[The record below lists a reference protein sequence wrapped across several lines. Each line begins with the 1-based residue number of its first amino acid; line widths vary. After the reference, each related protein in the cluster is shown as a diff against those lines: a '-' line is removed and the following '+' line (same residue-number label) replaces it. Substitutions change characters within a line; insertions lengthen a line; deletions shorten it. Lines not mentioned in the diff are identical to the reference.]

1 MVKKNNPL
9 LATTA
14 VMSVSLLGLTA
25 CADRNGN
32 DDAGAED
39 YPTDT
44 ITMVVPYDAGGASDL
59 SARTLASQME
69 EDLGESIVVE
79 NRTGGAGSVGLEYLA
94 GQEADGYTIGY
105 LPVETVMLGHQGY
118 DIDQADYDP
127 LGQIVSVPAT
137 IAVAA
142 DSEYETLEDLVTA
155 AEEEE
160 LSVSNSGT
168 GSIWQAATTAF
179 NDEAGTQFD
188 PVPFDGGAPAVNAAA
203 GGQVDAVVAGVSET
217 VAASE
222 DGRVRIL
229 AVLDEERAEALPDVP
244 TAQEEGYDVVI
255 GGWGAIGAPQGLPD
269 DVEQRLSEAVSSAA
283 QSEDFTEVI
292 ESSGDIPVDVSPEDF
307 IPFFEEED
315 ARFADIFSE

>member
-14 VMSVSLLGLTA
+14 VMSVGFLALTA
-25 CADRNGN
+25 CADRNGGGDAEA
-32 DDAGAED
+32 DDF
-39 YPTDT
+39 PNDT

-94 GQEADGYTIGY
+94 GQNADGYTIGY

-118 DIDQADYDP
+118 DIDPGNYDV

-137 IAVAA
+137 IAVPA
-142 DSEYETLEDLVTA
+142 DSEYETLDDLVEA
-155 AEEEE
+155 AENES

-168 GSIWQAATTAF
+168 GSIWHAATTAF

-203 GGQVDAVVAGVSET
+203 GGQVDAVVAGVSEA

-222 DGRVRIL
+222 DGRIRVL
-229 AVLDEERAEALPDVP
+229 AVLDDDRADALPDVP
-244 TAQEEGYDVVI
+244 TAQEEGYDVSI
-255 GGWGAIGAPQGLPD
+255 GGWGAIGAPEGLPES
-269 DVEQRLSEAVSSAA
+269 VQERLSEAVSSAA
-283 QSEDFTEVI
+283 QSEDFTSVI
-292 ESSGDIPVDVSPEDF
+292 ESSGDIAVDVSPEDF
-307 IPFFEEED
+307 TPFFEEED
-315 ARFADIFSE
+315 ARFAELFSE